1 MPKKAATKANA
12 AKQEAD
18 TGVAAPPKA
27 GGGVMPKGKHEGDV
41 AAKKKEKDLN
51 SPKKPV
57 AGAYGV
63 YLAANRE
70 AIKKTLP
77 ADHKTTD
84 VAKAAG
90 TRITVADVA
99 EAMPE
104 WPADWFSVWSIK
116 SLVVLVR
123 LWIAGPDL
131 RATIS
136 GPPGMTRNHPGTNPE
151 SPGTNP
157 EPTRNQH
164 GINSAKPCWF
174 QDGSGLVPGGSGVP
188 GHARRARDSGS

>member
-1 MPKKAATKANA
+1 MAEPPKKAATKANA

-18 TGVAAPPKA
+18 TGVAAPKA
-27 GGGVMPKGKHEGDV
+27 GGGVMKKGKHVGDK

-70 AIKKTLP
+70 AIKTTLP

-104 WPADWFSVWSIK
+104 WPAAWFSVWSIQG
-116 SLVVLVR
+116 LVVLVR

-131 RATIS
+131 HKGHYLRPS
-136 GPPGMTRNHPGTNPE
+136 GHDPEPSRNQPGITRNQPGTN
-151 SPGTNP
+151 T
-157 EPTRNQH
+157 EPTRNQL
-164 GINSAKPCWF
+164 GEAV
-174 QDGSGLVPGGSGVP
+174 LVPGWIRIGSGWFR
-188 GHARRARDSGS
+188 GSGSCPEGPR

>member
-104 WPADWFSVWSIK
+104 WPADWFSVWSIQG
-116 SLVVLVR
+116 LVVLVR

-131 RATIS
+131 HKGHYLRPS
-136 GPPGMTRNHPGTNPE
+136 GHDPEPSRNQPGIARNQPGTN
-151 SPGTNP
+151 T
-157 EPTRNQH
+157 EPTRNQL
-164 GINSAKPCWF
+164 GEAV
-174 QDGSGLVPGGSGVP
+174 LVPGWIRIGSGWFQ
-188 GHARRARDSGS
+188 GSGSCPEGPR